1 MSSKLEQFL
10 FYFLFFAIPLQT
22 RKILYSPGW
31 YYNEWQSVSVY
42 ATDIILL
49 ALFAFWLF
57 NSYSKLSYYVL
68 RITYYGK
75 NFKSLILN
83 TKYPVKARGPLGFS
97 GLVLNPDFYL
107 VLFLIAAGISIKNSS
122 DFYVGVFLWL
132 KLIEFALFYFYLKT
146 CAIRKFDFI
155 KILYALILGGAFQ
168 AVIAIG
174 QFLKQGDLGL
184 RWLGESVLGP
194 NMQGVASFL
203 VPSNVDGFV
212 GLGLKVMRAYGTTPH
227 PNVLAAYLFLAV
239 VAIYFVVFYAKSR
252 RYDSLPR
259 QQTGLIYQSIV
270 HGVVLFGLFF
280 TFSRTII
287 FIFFVNFFARGV
299 LAGFIKRFREKYLF
313 GNFFKKKVLPL
324 FLVTVIATVV
334 FTAFYWPEVKS
345 RMTLSSE
352 EEAVQLRIFYNK
364 ESLGGGINF
373 FGIGLG
379 DFTGW
384 LMEQNPNLPRH
395 VYQPVHNIYLL
406 VYSEMGV
413 IGFILFLLFL
423 AGLLYGFVKKTRLCE
438 LKHYSFLLVVAS
450 ILFIGLF
457 DHFLFTIQQGRFVF
471 WLSAALLTFYNSND
485 TI

>member
-1 MSSKLEQFL
+1 MFL
-10 FYFLFFAIPLQT
+10 AAAAI
-22 RKILYSPGW
+22 
-31 YYNEWQSVSVY
+31 SV
-42 ATDIILL
+42 
-49 ALFAFWLF
+49 
-57 NSYSKLSYYVL
+57 
-68 RITYYGK
+68 
-75 NFKSLILN
+75 
-83 TKYPVKARGPLGFS
+83 
-97 GLVLNPDFYL
+97 
-107 VLFLIAAGISIKNSS
+107 KNSS

-132 KLIEFALFYFYLKT
+132 KLVEFALFYFYLKT
-146 CAIRKFDFI
+146 YALRKFNFI
-155 KILYALILGGAFQ
+155 TALYALIIGGVFQ
-168 AVIAIG
+168 AVVAIG

-203 VPSNVDGFV
+203 VPSNVEGFV
-212 GLGLKVMRAYGTTPH
+212 SSGLKVMRAYGTTPH
-227 PNVLAAYLFLAV
+227 PNVLAAYLFLTV
-239 VAIYFVVFYAKSR
+239 VAIYFVVFYAKSK

-259 QQTGLIYQSIV
+259 RQAGLINQSIV

-280 TFSRTII
+280 TFSRTVV

-299 LAGFIKRFREKYLF
+299 LVGFIKRFREKYLF
-313 GNFFKKKVLPL
+313 GSFFKKKVLPL

-334 FTAFYWPEVKS
+334 FMAFYWPEIQS
-345 RMTLSSE
+345 RIVLSSE
-352 EEAVQLRIFYNK
+352 EEAVQLRVFYNE
-364 ESLGGGINF
+364 ESLNGEINF

-384 LMEQNPNLPRH
+384 LMEQNPNLPRP

-406 VYSEMGV
+406 VYSEIGV
-413 IGFILFLLFL
+413 IGFVLFLLFL
-423 AGLLYGFVKKTRLCE
+423 AGLFYEFIKKTQLRE

-457 DHFLFTIQQGRFVF
+457 DHFLLTIQQGRFVF